1 MTRHRHTGST
11 AAAAD
16 NAYPRRVPTPVVSRI
31 VRLLVGLAVLPH
43 EAAHAAVARLFGLDA
58 EVEVLPAWGGAGRP
72 LGRFDAEVPE
82 STPSVVVRTVAL
94 APLAYVVVAAVL
106 DAALPVGSDLRFVA
120 IAPLAYWA
128 ALSNGDLAVAAD
140 PETVRER
147 GQFLVDDQGWTGP
160 TADALTVLTT
170 GAVAGLLLA

>member
-1 MTRHRHTGST
+1 M
-11 AAAAD
+11 
-16 NAYPRRVPTPVVSRI
+16 SRI
-31 VRLLVGLAVLPH
+31 GRVLLAVAVLPH

-58 EVEVLPAWGGAGRP
+58 EVELLPAWGGSGRP
-72 LGRFDAEVPE
+72 LGRFDARVPE
-82 STPSVVVRTVAL
+82 ATPTAVVRAVAL
-94 APLAYVVVAAVL
+94 APLAYVGAAAALDAVL
-106 DAALPVGSDLRFVA
+106 PAESGLRFLA

-147 GQFLVDDQGWTGP
+147 GRFVVADEGWSGP

>member
-1 MTRHRHTGST
+1 M
-11 AAAAD
+11 
-16 NAYPRRVPTPVVSRI
+16 SRI
-31 VRLLVGLAVLPH
+31 GRLLVAVAVLPH

-72 LGRFDAEVPE
+72 LGRFDARVPE
-82 STPSVVVRTVAL
+82 GTPSLIIRAVAL
-94 APLAYVVVAAVL
+94 APLTYVGAAAGL
-106 DAALPVGSDLRFVA
+106 DAALPAESGLRYLA

-147 GQFLVDDQGWTGP
+147 GRFVVADEGWSGP

>member
-1 MTRHRHTGST
+1 M
-11 AAAAD
+11 
-16 NAYPRRVPTPVVSRI
+16 SRI
-31 VRLLVGLAVLPH
+31 ARLAVAVAVLPH
-43 EAAHAAVARLFGLDA
+43 EAAHAAAARLFGLDA
-58 EVEVLPAWGGAGRP
+58 EVEVLPAWEGTGRP

-82 STPSVVVRTVAL
+82 STPSAVVRVVAI
-94 APLAYVVVAAVL
+94 APLAYVGVAAVL
-106 DAALPVGSDLRFVA
+106 DAALPAGSDLRLLA

-147 GQFLVDDQGWTGP
+147 GRFLVTDEGWSGP

>member
-1 MTRHRHTGST
+1 
-11 AAAAD
+11 
-16 NAYPRRVPTPVVSRI
+16 VSRT
-31 VRLLVGLAVLPH
+31 VRALVGIAVLPH

-58 EVEVLPAWGGAGRP
+58 AVEVLPAWAGAGRP
-72 LGRFDAEVPE
+72 LGRFDAPIPRE
-82 STPSVVVRTVAL
+82 THTAVVQAVAL
-94 APLAYVVVAAVL
+94 APLAYVGVAAVL
-106 DAALPVGSDLRFVA
+106 DAVLPSGSGLRYLA

-147 GQFLVDDQGWTGP
+147 GRFLVADEGWSGP

-170 GAVAGLLLA
+170 GSVAGLLLA

>member
-1 MTRHRHTGST
+1 M
-11 AAAAD
+11 
-16 NAYPRRVPTPVVSRI
+16 SRI
-31 VRLLVGLAVLPH
+31 ARLLVAVAVLPH

-58 EVEVLPAWGGAGRP
+58 EVEVLPAWEGRGRP
-72 LGRFDAEVPE
+72 LGRFDARVPE
-82 STPSVVVRTVAL
+82 ATPSVVVRAVAL
-94 APLAYVVVAAVL
+94 APLAYVGLAALL
-106 DAALPVGSDLRFVA
+106 DALLPDGSGLRFIA

-140 PETVRER
+140 PEGVRER
-147 GQFLVDDQGWTGP
+147 GRFLVADEGWSGP

>member
-1 MTRHRHTGST
+1 M
-11 AAAAD
+11 
-16 NAYPRRVPTPVVSRI
+16 SRT
-31 VRLLVGLAVLPH
+31 VRALVGIAVLPH

-58 EVEVLPAWGGAGRP
+58 EVEVLPAWAGAGRP
-72 LGRFDAEVPE
+72 LGRFDAPIPRE
-82 STPSVVVRTVAL
+82 THTAVVQAVAL
-94 APLAYVVVAAVL
+94 APLAYVGVAAVL
-106 DAALPVGSDLRFVA
+106 DAVLPSGSGLRYLA

-147 GQFLVDDQGWTGP
+147 GRFLVADEGWSGP

-170 GAVAGLLLA
+170 GSVAGLLLA